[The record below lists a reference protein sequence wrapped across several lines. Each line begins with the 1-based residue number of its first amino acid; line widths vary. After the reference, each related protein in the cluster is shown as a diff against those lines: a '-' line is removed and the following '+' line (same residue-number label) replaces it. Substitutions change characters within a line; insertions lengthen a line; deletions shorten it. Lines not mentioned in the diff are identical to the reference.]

1 MNIFPF
7 FGLIVL
13 VFVFVLTRLLSP
25 KNKMNSTKK
34 NLYLLS
40 LISTVI
46 FAFIPT
52 GGYQVDSNGYLYFGF
67 PAESFVYRGGL
78 VFTFS
83 SLGLL
88 FNFFLFYWFFKLL
101 LYLWRVLKVRVK
113 M

>member
-1 MNIFPF
+1 MVNLLLL

-13 VFVFVLTRLLSP
+13 VLVSLLSP

-34 NLYLLS
+34 KLYLLS

-46 FAFIPT
+46 FALIPT
-52 GGYQVDSNGYLYFGF
+52 IGYQVDGNGNHFFGF
-67 PAESFVYRGGL
+67 PAEGFVYRGGW

-101 LYLWRVLKVRVK
+101 LYLWRVLAVRVK
-113 M
+113 K

>member
-1 MNIFPF
+1 MVNLLLL

-13 VFVFVLTRLLSP
+13 VLVLVSLLSP
-25 KNKMNSTKK
+25 KNKITSTKK
-34 NLYLLS
+34 KLYILS

-46 FAFIPT
+46 FALIPT
-52 GGYQVDSNGYLYFGF
+52 IGYQVDSNGYHYFGF
-67 PAESFVYRGGL
+67 PAEGFVYRGGL
-78 VFTFS
+78 VFSFS

-101 LYLWRVLKVRVK
+101 LYLWRVLTVRVK

>member
-1 MNIFPF
+1 VSIFLF
-7 FGLIVL
+7 LGVIVL
-13 VFVFVLTRLLSP
+13 VLVIVLASLLSQ

-34 NLYLLS
+34 KLYLLS

-78 VFTFS
+78 VCTFS
-83 SLGLL
+83 SFGLL

>member
-1 MNIFPF
+1 MNILLF
-7 FGLIVL
+7 FWLIVL
-13 VFVFVLTRLLSP
+13 VFVFVLASLLSP

-34 NLYLLS
+34 KLYLLS

-88 FNFFLFYWFFKLL
+88 FNFFLLYWFFKQL

>member
-7 FGLIVL
+7 LGLIVL
-13 VFVFVLTRLLSP
+13 ILVFGLAGLLSP
-25 KNKMNSTKK
+25 QNKMNSSKK
-34 NLYLLS
+34 KVYLLS

-101 LYLWRVLKVRVK
+101 LYLWRVLKVQVK